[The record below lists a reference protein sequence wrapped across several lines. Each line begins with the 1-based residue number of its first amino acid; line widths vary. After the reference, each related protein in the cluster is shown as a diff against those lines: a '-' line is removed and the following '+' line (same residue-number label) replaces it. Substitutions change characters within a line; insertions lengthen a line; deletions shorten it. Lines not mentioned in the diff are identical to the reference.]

1 MSREAIFVG
10 VQGIAEQ
17 ACRSSAS
24 RLQRQQIGRRQ
35 QHPSPDCPA
44 SSLCG
49 VTSCLPGCHCWRTA
63 TGETRRCQPA
73 VYSQIGHMCLASPG
87 SLHYAQLLQD
97 PCRSD
102 FIRNAVATG
111 SDGSSQWAAR
121 HGRGGAVSL
130 GHGFRCGRQ
139 CSIRQAEAAH
149 VQHARCAGGCDQAPT
164 GSHAGVAISTASRK
178 AVSRNGMCSRLSIMH
193 ESTNLFAGHLGCHP
207 ECQCCF
213 GRRAWAAMR
222 LPHQQRQAL
231 LDHCSA
237 VGQRVVR
244 LGHCQQVGCR
254 LPTLAIWL
262 QRVSSCTDC
271 CQVAEC
277 LCRALSS
284 LQRIRHLLQALR
296 QRCSAHQ
303 GPRRC
308 GRCWG

>member
-1 MSREAIFVG
+1 MSRALRSRLAAVQPLVCSDSKSGGGSSTPALIVLRAAFAASPAACQAAIAGGLPQVKPDAVSRRCTRKSG
-10 VQGIAEQ
+10 TCVLPPRGHCIM
-17 ACRSSAS
+17 RSSY
-24 RLQRQQIGRRQ
+24 
-35 QHPSPDCPA
+35 
-44 SSLCG
+44 
-49 VTSCLPGCHCWRTA
+49 RT
-63 TGETRRCQPA
+63 
-73 VYSQIGHMCLASPG
+73 LA
-87 SLHYAQLLQD
+87 D
-97 PCRSD
+97 PN
-102 FIRNAVATG
+102 FIRFAIATG
-111 SDGSSQWAAR
+111 SDGSSQRAAR
-121 HGRGGAVSL
+121 HCRSGAVSL